1 MMAITSV
8 TVQRPYTSRQRKSNQ
23 SLEKSSP
30 EQKKFNFHFQ
40 WIGVKSDTEI
50 KGDRKES
57 NCYIKHWGPYILT
70 WHH

>member
-1 MMAITSV
+1 MAITSV

-23 SLEKSSP
+23 SLEKPSP
-30 EQKKFNFHFQ
+30 EKKKFNFHFQ
-40 WIGVKSDTEI
+40 GMGVKSVTEI